1 MIKKPKISVVIPTYN
16 EERNIEQTLHAVCNQ
31 ICDVPY
37 EIIIADGQST
47 DKTVALAKQFAKVYI
62 SPKKGK
68 SFQVNYAIPKSSG
81 ELIVF
86 LDADTLIEPNFLKN
100 IYKIFDKHEDLF
112 ACSARLKYYNGKAFS
127 FNLGSRKYTITSYF
141 FQNVNMHFFYFFKTL
156 LGYPELTGCNIN
168 VRREV
173 FLKVGGFKQ
182 PPNSLGIDKV
192 FSDAVI
198 YLTRKLKRGRIKTLN
213 FMSVL
218 TSGRHLSAR
227 RSIKRI
233 AQYHTQKD
241 IYYKLAKS
249 VD

>member
-16 EERNIEQTLHAVCNQ
+16 EERNIKQTLHAVCNQ

-68 SFQVNYAIPKSSG
+68 AFQVNYAIPKSSG
-81 ELIVF
+81 KLIVF

-141 FQNVNMHFFYFFKTL
+141 FQNVNMHLFYLFKTL

-168 VRREV
+168 V
-173 FLKVGGFKQ
+173 
-182 PPNSLGIDKV
+182 
-192 FSDAVI
+192 
-198 YLTRKLKRGRIKTLN
+198 
-213 FMSVL
+213 
-218 TSGRHLSAR
+218 
-227 RSIKRI
+227 
-233 AQYHTQKD
+233 
-241 IYYKLAKS
+241 
-249 VD
+249 